1 MWPARAGP
9 SDTERQGPSPRPVR
23 APCALERGPYR
34 GGDCEASVLEL
45 VLVDAVGVVAPV
57 ASATLPVVVGC
68 SAYLREAGRTDAVT
82 LLEML
87 LADEPTTPVTAV
99 DDLALL
105 TDLTEARDTH
115 ATM

>member
-1 MWPARAGP
+1 
-9 SDTERQGPSPRPVR
+9 
-23 APCALERGPYR
+23 
-34 GGDCEASVLEL
+34 
-45 VLVDAVGVVAPV
+45 
-57 ASATLPVVVGC
+57 
-68 SAYLREAGRTDAVT
+68 
-82 LLEML
+82 ML